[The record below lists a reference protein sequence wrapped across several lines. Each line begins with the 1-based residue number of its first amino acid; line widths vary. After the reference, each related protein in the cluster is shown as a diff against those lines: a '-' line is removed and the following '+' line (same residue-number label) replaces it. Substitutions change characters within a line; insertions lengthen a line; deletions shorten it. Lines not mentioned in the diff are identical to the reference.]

1 MEILAQSVSLGVL
14 LLGSLFAQDSDV
26 LPAMIE
32 RCLEL
37 PNVRQRT
44 EIAKVMN
51 PFYLRGDFDGDG
63 KPDYAVAVK
72 GKQSGK
78 LRVLM
83 CMGNN
88 RAFLLG
94 SENGEHPFS
103 DMREDNYF
111 APTWMVY
118 TVSEAKEIGRYEGN
132 EPRKLP
138 AVRGEILAMWW
149 EDGMSAIYW
158 DGSAFKWAG
167 ARR

>member
-1 MEILAQSVSLGVL
+1 MNLMNIRSIVLGIVLA
-14 LLGSLFAQDSDV
+14 GSLFADDAGV
-26 LPAMIE
+26 LPQAID

-44 EIAKVMN
+44 EIVKAVN

-94 SENGEHPFS
+94 SESGERPFS
-103 DMREDNYF
+103 DMRDDNYF

-118 TVSEAKEIGRYEGN
+118 TVPEAKEIGRYDSN
-132 EPRKLP
+132 EPRNLP
-138 AVRGEILAMWW
+138 TVRGEVLAMWW
-149 EDGMSAIYW
+149 EDGMAAIY
-158 DGSAFKWAG
+158 
-167 ARR
+167 